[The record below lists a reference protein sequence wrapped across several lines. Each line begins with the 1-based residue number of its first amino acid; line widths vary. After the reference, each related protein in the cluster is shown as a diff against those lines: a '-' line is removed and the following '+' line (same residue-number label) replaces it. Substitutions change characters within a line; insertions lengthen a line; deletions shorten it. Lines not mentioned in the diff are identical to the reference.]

1 MNRNAVKWVVGAV
14 AVLALAPISVMFGLT
29 LLPSRMGAQQRGT
42 LVPWLLTWGL
52 ISVTVLI
59 AVALAG
65 FLAVVGL
72 SDGRRS
78 Q

>member
-14 AVLALAPISVMFGLT
+14 AVLSLAPISVIFGMT
-29 LLPSRMGAQQRGT
+29 LLPSRIGAQQRGT

-52 ISVTVLI
+52 ISLTALI

-65 FLAVVGL
+65 FLTVIGV